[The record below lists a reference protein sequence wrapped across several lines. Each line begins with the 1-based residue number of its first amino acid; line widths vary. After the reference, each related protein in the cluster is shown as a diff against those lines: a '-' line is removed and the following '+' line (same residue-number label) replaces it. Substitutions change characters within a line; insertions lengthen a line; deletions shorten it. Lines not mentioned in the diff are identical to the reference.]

1 LELDEP
7 YQITIEIVN
16 EDCEGLRIIKDMGIQ
31 QCTLIDIR
39 KTDGDNTRHL
49 VKFPSSEIDNISE
62 DVFSSIRK
70 GKVEHTAWFDTDGC
84 DVCRTMLSQSSFL
97 ISGRHVK
104 DYTIIYTFISPNF
117 QSFQKVIST
126 LEEKGL
132 KPKILEAKKLKTKSK
147 ILTSKQERV
156 LWFAL
161 KTGFY
166 EFPRKTNLEKL
177 SNIIGVSPS
186 TLCEVMRRGMR
197 RVLEEHFE
205 TEDTL

>member
-16 EDCEGLRIIKDMGIQ
+16 EDCEGLRMIKNLGIK

-49 VKFPSSEIDNISE
+49 VKFPLSEIDNIPK
-62 DVFSSIRK
+62 DDFTSIRK
-70 GKVEHTAWFDTDGC
+70 GKTEHSAWFNTKGC
-84 DVCRTMLSQSSFL
+84 DVCRTMLSHSAFL

-104 DYTIIYTFISPNF
+104 NYTIIYTFISPNF

-132 KPKILEAKKLKTKSK
+132 KPKILEAKKLKTKAK
-147 ILTSKQERV
+147 ILTSKQERA

-166 EFPRKTNLEKL
+166 DFPRKTNLEKL
-177 SNIIGVSPS
+177 SNIFGVSPS
-186 TLCEVMRRGMR
+186 TLSEVMRRGMR